1 MTLTEFL
8 RQEAQRQ
15 GVDPALAARVMQTE
29 SGGRADAVS
38 PKGAIGPMQL
48 MPATARELGV
58 NINDPY
64 DNIRGGIR
72 YLRKQLDAFGTPELA
87 LAAYNAGPG
96 AVRKHGGIPPYA
108 ETQNY
113 VRKIM
118 PTTDDSDIFGSLA
131 PAKGASDD
139 SDIFAMPGKTGQP
152 AARQD
157 VRSAA
162 SKEQPQV
169 PTNPSRLKGSVAG
182 ALFMGIRDGVDAGA
196 QLARRAVPEG
206 VARAIDDFGNT
217 LADYGFPVAR
227 SNGVE
232 GVDALVRRA
241 NQDYEAS
248 RKLAGRDGIDIA
260 RIGGNIANPINR
272 IVPMGAAT
280 AGGVAARA
288 GLQGAISGLATP
300 VLNTESFGTNKA
312 AQVGL
317 GAITGAG
324 SGYAADKVLGMGG
337 RAFDSAKRTLTPQA
351 TRAQAVA
358 EAEAQVAR
366 AAAEQGIDLAAIPQ
380 SILTGVKKQ
389 VSDAFATGKTVDA
402 RALLR
407 KAEGD
412 AVLGKERG
420 LTLGQVTRDPQQF
433 TREMNLRGV
442 DGVGAPLAQRFGA
455 QNQGLIDALN
465 ARGAA
470 AAPGEFAAGQSV
482 VDNLRRVDSALRDNE
497 ANLYGRA
504 LSMNANEI
512 PLDHRQFADRA
523 LSVLDQQMKIGFL
536 PPQITKIVNDI
547 SQGKLP
553 LNISTSEQIKTTLA
567 EATRLAKRSGDGNTV
582 RALAIVRDALEQ
594 TRPSTPLGKEAQA
607 AFDAARAAARERFET
622 IEAIPALKA
631 AVDDMAPDKFFQ
643 KHVLAAPVRDVQ
655 AMIGLIPEQTD
666 MLRKQTLEH
675 LKSKALNGA
684 ADEVGKF
691 SQSNYNKALREI
703 GETKL
708 RALFPAEEVETL
720 KSIGRVASYI
730 QAQPVGSAVNNSN
743 SGAAVMN
750 LFSQL
755 SGKLG
760 SLPVVN
766 IARNSVNQFLDE
778 RAAAA
783 ALAGK
788 VPAQAKEPSVNA
800 LRPYLLPFAAQGGLL
815 GAYMGQ

>member
-1 MTLTEFL
+1 
-8 RQEAQRQ
+8 
-15 GVDPALAARVMQTE
+15 
-29 SGGRADAVS
+29 
-38 PKGAIGPMQL
+38 
-48 MPATARELGV
+48 
-58 NINDPY
+58 
-64 DNIRGGIR
+64 
-72 YLRKQLDAFGTPELA
+72 
-87 LAAYNAGPG
+87 
-96 AVRKHGGIPPYA
+96 
-108 ETQNY
+108 
-113 VRKIM
+113 M
-118 PTTDDSDIFGSLA
+118 PTTDDSDIFGA
-131 PAKGASDD
+131 MTPQKGASDD
-139 SDIFAMPGKTGQP
+139 SDIFAMPKPVGQV
-152 AARQD
+152 ASQ
-157 VRSAA
+157 RSGATAA
-162 SKEQPQV
+162 SNVAPQPSINA
-169 PTNPSRLKGSVAG
+169 TRLKGSSAG
-182 ALFMGIRDGVDAGA
+182 GLFMGMRAATDAGA
-196 QLARRAVPEG
+196 QMARRLVPEG
-206 VARAIDDFGNT
+206 VGRAIDDFGNM
-217 LADYGFPVAR
+217 LADYGLPVAR
-227 SNGVE
+227 SEGVA
-232 GVDALVRRA
+232 GVDAIARRA
-241 NQDYEAS
+241 DQEYEAS
-248 RKLAGRDGIDIA
+248 RKLAGREGVDIA
-260 RIGGNIANPINR
+260 RIVGNIANPINR
-272 IVPMGAAT
+272 IVPMGAAAT

-300 VLNTESFGTNKA
+300 VLNTDNFGANKA
-312 AQVGL
+312 GQVGL
-317 GAITGAG
+317 GALTGAAG
-324 SGYAADKVLGMGG
+324 GYAADKALTIGG

-351 TRAQAVA
+351 TRAQATA
-358 EAEAQVAR
+358 EAEAQIAR

-389 VSDAFATGKTVDA
+389 VSDAFASGKTLDA

-442 DGVGAPLAQRFGA
+442 DGVGAPLAERFGA

-470 AAPGEFAAGQSV
+470 AAPGEFATGQSV

-497 ANLYGRA
+497 AQLYGRA

-523 LSVLDQQMKIGFL
+523 LSVLDRQMKIGFL

-547 SQGKLP
+547 SEGKLP
-553 LNISTSEQIKTTLA
+553 LNISTSEQIKTTIA

-607 AFDAARAAARERFET
+607 AFDAARAAARERFEK

-655 AMIGLIPEQTD
+655 AMVGLIPEQTD
-666 MLRKQTLEH
+666 MLRKQTLEY
-675 LKSKALNGA
+675 LKNKALGGA

-743 SGAAVMN
+743 TGAAVMN
-750 LFSQL
+750 LLGQM

-760 SLPVVN
+760 SLPVLN